1 MVRVN
6 RSQIFLTLYY
16 LDLIFLTNEQKY
28 FCEIEL
34 GEKESCNALKSMP
47 NNKKTGKNGLSKD
60 FYEAF

>member
-1 MVRVN
+1 M
-6 RSQIFLTLYY
+6 
-16 LDLIFLTNEQKY
+16 IFLTNEQKY